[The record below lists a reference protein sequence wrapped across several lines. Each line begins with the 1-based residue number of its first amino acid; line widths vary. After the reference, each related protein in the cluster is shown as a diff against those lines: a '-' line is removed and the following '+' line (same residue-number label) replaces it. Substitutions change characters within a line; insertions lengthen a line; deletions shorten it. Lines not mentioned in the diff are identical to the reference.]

1 MNKKNIRAVIYTRV
15 SSESQEDNTSLE
27 DQEARAKAYI
37 ISQGWKYVSTYSD
50 VASGKSL
57 EREGLNTLLSNSK
70 KFDYVVVIKLDRLS
84 RKLIDILSLVYKSF
98 DTHKI
103 AVVSVTEPFNTS
115 TPQGRLLLNMLG
127 SFAEYERELIK
138 ERVQAGKKAKAEKGG
153 YIGGAPKLGQ
163 IAKNKE
169 LEEHKEEQNLIR
181 VVKYHR
187 KSGKSLREIC
197 KFLDEKGYK
206 TKRGGKWHP
215 KTIANIIG

>member
-57 EREGLNTLLSNSK
+57 EREGLNNLLSNSK

-163 IAKNKE
+163 IALNKE
-169 LEEHKEEQNLIR
+169 LEEHKEELNLIR
-181 VVKYHR
+181 VIKYHR

-206 TKRGGKWHP
+206 TKRGGKWYP